1 MSQTV
6 AASNDYPVIYE
17 IEYPQRQSRWLTF
30 FRGFL
35 IIPVLLVVS
44 SMHLINMLY
53 LAASTCAWVSL
64 MSNRRYPSLI
74 FPWMVWWNRLLT
86 QMSAYFQLLT
96 DDFPLDE
103 RDSPLIYEIEYTFPH
118 RRWTVFFRFILI
130 IPHIII
136 VAILGL
142 LKLVVTWIAWFAI
155 LIIGKYP
162 RPLWDFSVAVERWNA
177 RVSAYAWLFTDRYPP
192 FSFT

>member
-1 MSQTV
+1 
-6 AASNDYPVIYE
+6 
-17 IEYPQRQSRWLTF
+17 
-30 FRGFL
+30 
-35 IIPVLLVVS
+35 
-44 SMHLINMLY
+44 
-53 LAASTCAWVSL
+53 
-64 MSNRRYPSLI
+64 
-74 FPWMVWWNRLLT
+74 
-86 QMSAYFQLLT
+86 YFQLLT